1 VNGQRRAV
9 DLDSWLP
16 GGMKRVVQLDGV
28 RGLAIL
34 LVLVWHC
41 FASRVIATDGSMS
54 VYCVSALLFT
64 RSGVTLFFVLSG
76 FLIGGIL
83 LDHRQTENY
92 FRIFYL
98 RRICRILPLYFLT
111 LALFMCFRATPLAA
125 RPYFEWLAGHPF
137 PMLSY
142 ATFTQ
147 NFLMAT
153 RGDYGPHWLGVT
165 WSLAIEEQFYL
176 FVPLLVF
183 FLPRRALLLV
193 LPVGILMA
201 PVLRHSFPAPQT
213 YVYAP
218 WRADALLS
226 GVSLALLVRSRSF
239 IDRLRRWPQILFA
252 LLIAFLLGILLLDD
266 EFRLVGLFAIFILI
280 AYADTQPWLGK
291 LLRKPVL
298 IWFGQLS
305 YGIYMFHE
313 AVSGLTHGLLLHTA
327 PQLRT
332 PADVAVTLLAL
343 AITLLLAALSY
354 RFFEGPILRFGHRF
368 RYRPNPSP
376 EPLPQELA
384 ENT

>member
-1 VNGQRRAV
+1 MAT
-9 DLDSWLP
+9 D
-16 GGMKRVVQLDGV
+16 MKRVAQLDGV

-34 LVLVWHC
+34 LVLVWHY
-41 FASRVIATDGSMS
+41 FASQVIATDGSMS
-54 VYCVSALLFT
+54 IYCIRALLFT

-83 LDHRQTENY
+83 LDHHHTANY

-98 RRICRILPLYFLT
+98 RRICRILPLYFLV
-111 LALFMCFRATPLAA
+111 LASFVCFRATPLSAW
-125 RPYFEWLAGHPF
+125 PHFEWLSGHPF

-147 NFLMAT
+147 NFLMGL
-153 RGDYGPHWLGVT
+153 RGDFGPHWLGVT

-176 FVPLLVF
+176 FVPLLIY
-183 FLPRRALLLV
+183 FLPRRALFNL

-201 PVLRHSFPAPQT
+201 PVLRHWFPGFQS

-226 GVSLALLVRSRSF
+226 GVYLALLVRSRSF
-239 IDRLRRWPQILFA
+239 IDGVKPRPWILFA
-252 LLIAFLLGILLLDD
+252 LLIAFLPGVLLVDA
-266 EFRLVGLFAIFILI
+266 ESWIVGLYVTFILI
-280 AYADTQPWLGK
+280 AFADTQPWLGQ
-291 LLRKPVL
+291 LLRTPTLV
-298 IWFGQLS
+298 WFGQLS

-343 AITLLLAALSY
+343 AITLSLAALSY
-354 RFFEGPILRFGHRF
+354 RFFEGPILRFGHQF

-376 EPLPQELA
+376 EPLPLQAAGEI
-384 ENT
+384 